1 MKYLK
6 TKNISKFS
14 IKDNTLIVNP
24 YGRINIDS
32 TNSLMLPKGTTAQR
46 PDELTIPNLQG
57 ALRYNN
63 ETYQIEAYI
72 GSPGNE
78 TWETVAA
85 PGLTSITKQTLGP
98 GDDVETIF
106 GPLSVVPPNKNT
118 VFVLVEN
125 VLQISDTNY
134 DILYDYL
141 VSGDAYIEF
150 TSPVPLDKDITIL
163 YGFAN

>member
-14 IKDNTLIVNP
+14 IKDNTLIANP
-24 YGRINIDS
+24 YGRITIDS
-32 TNSLMLPKGTTAQR
+32 TNSLLLPKGTTAQR
-46 PDELTIPNLQG
+46 PDILTIPNLVG
-57 ALRYNN
+57 SIRYNL
-63 ETYQIEAYI
+63 TSHQIEAYI

-78 TWETVAA
+78 SWETVAA

-106 GPLSVVPPNKNT
+106 GPLTVIPPTENT
-118 VFVLVEN
+118 ILVFVEN
-125 VLQISDTNY
+125 VFQISDTNFNL
-134 DILYDYL
+134 LYDYL
-141 VSGDAYIEF
+141 APGDCYIEF
-150 TSPVPLDKDITIL
+150 TSAVPLDKNITIY